1 MSPHEPRCHQNGMDA
16 RRRDAAKAGRL
27 GKERND
33 SDARFGGNPKGAG
46 CRCERKGPTPSFGRR
61 ALLPRP
67 GVYQHTA
74 SSAPSPA
81 LPIAACG
88 RDGLYAL
95 QGKQPQAAAWPRSR
109 SCGLM
114 R

>member
-1 MSPHEPRCHQNGMDA
+1 MTPHKPRCHQDGMDA

-33 SDARFGGNPKGAG
+33 ADARFGDNPSGAG
-46 CRCERKGPTPSFGRR
+46 CAWRR

-67 GVYQHTA
+67 DVYQHTA

-81 LPIAACG
+81 PRAS
-88 RDGLYAL
+88 
-95 QGKQPQAAAWPRSR
+95 RSR

>member
-16 RRRDAAKAGRL
+16 RRRDAANAGRL

-33 SDARFGGNPKGAG
+33 ADARFGGNPKGAG
-46 CRCERKGPTPSFGRR
+46 WARRR

-81 LPIAACG
+81 PPIAACG
-88 RDGLYAL
+88 RDGSYAL

>member
-1 MSPHEPRCHQNGMDA
+1 MTPHEPRCHQNGMDA

-33 SDARFGGNPKGAG
+33 ADARFGDNPSGAG
-46 CRCERKGPTPSFGRR
+46 WARRR

-81 LPIAACG
+81 PCA
-88 RDGLYAL
+88 
-95 QGKQPQAAAWPRSR
+95 PRSR
-109 SCGLM
+109 SCGVM

>member
-1 MSPHEPRCHQNGMDA
+1 MSPREPRCHQNGMDA

-33 SDARFGGNPKGAG
+33 ADARFGDNPSGAG
-46 CRCERKGPTPSFGRR
+46 WAWRS

-67 GVYQHTA
+67 GVDQHTA
-74 SSAPSPA
+74 SSAPSSAPR
-81 LPIAACG
+81 P
-88 RDGLYAL
+88 
-95 QGKQPQAAAWPRSR
+95 PRSR

>member
-1 MSPHEPRCHQNGMDA
+1 MSPREPRCHQDGMDA

-33 SDARFGGNPKGAG
+33 ADARLGDNPSGAG
-46 CRCERKGPTPSFGRR
+46 WARR
-61 ALLPRP
+61 SALLPRP

-81 LPIAACG
+81 PRA
-88 RDGLYAL
+88 
-95 QGKQPQAAAWPRSR
+95 PRSR
-109 SCGLM
+109 SRGLM